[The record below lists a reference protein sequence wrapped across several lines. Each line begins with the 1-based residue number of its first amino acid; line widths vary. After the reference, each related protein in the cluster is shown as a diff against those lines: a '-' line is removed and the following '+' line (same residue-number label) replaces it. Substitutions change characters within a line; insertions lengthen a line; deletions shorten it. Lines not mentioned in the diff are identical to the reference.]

1 MGSLAGPRCFEGD
14 PVSGRTM
21 SGLWMATVLMFAL
34 AVLVVLAPPLA
45 AGQQDDQ
52 KNTAR
57 RERQIPIMTW
67 PGPDA
72 SLLNAEAFR
81 LVSGAGFSVNAS
93 FLGSREGNLKALDL
107 AQQAG
112 IQQSAMLQQMAQSA
126 PGGAPSA
133 GTPDQQAGAA
143 RQARMQ
149 AAQQAAPTGQP
160 GQPAPATQAGQA
172 ANQTKVS
179 TLVQD
184 GGAAM
189 NRIVSQGT
197 MPGG

>member
-1 MGSLAGPRCFEGD
+1 
-14 PVSGRTM
+14 
-21 SGLWMATVLMFAL
+21 
-34 AVLVVLAPPLA
+34 
-45 AGQQDDQ
+45 
-52 KNTAR
+52 
-57 RERQIPIMTW
+57 MTW
-67 PGPDA
+67 PGPDK
-72 SLLNAEAFR
+72 SLLTLETYQKIAE
-81 LVSGAGFSVNAS
+81 AGFSLNMS
-93 FLGSREGNLKALDL
+93 FYGEREINLKALDL